1 MSHLPDSVDDLSE
14 VFISYCDTKLPTHLR
29 REKLL
34 RNYFFKSV
42 PIYSYS
48 YSIIYFV
55 QNILLLSLI
64 LEISVT

>member
-1 MSHLPDSVDDLSE
+1 MFMQNKSDSVDDLSE

-42 PIYSYS
+42 PTYSYS

-55 QNILLLSLI
+55 QNIPLLNLI
-64 LEISVT
+64 L